1 MPANQAMPDN
11 PPYFGKNHVQLTWP
25 TIQNTV
31 ICNGNVVTYRI
42 KIRAR
47 VHAVFRKTRDAPR
60 TLNSCLNQKISP
72 DCENGYRHPKR
83 GGMGLAASCCPKG
96 IAARRVT
103 RGIRCSVQR
112 QIVWIRRFSGIGPV
126 PDKYK
131 CQVDLQLRLRH
142 APLAFSGRL
151 GRG

>member
-25 TIQNTV
+25 TIQNAV
-31 ICNGNVVTYRI
+31 IRSGNADAYGI
-42 KIRAR
+42 KSVPCI
-47 VHAVFRKTRDAPR
+47 HDMFGKTRDAPR

-83 GGMGLAASCCPKG
+83 GGRRLEASCCPKG
-96 IAARRVT
+96 IAARRVK

-126 PDKYK
+126 PGKYK